1 VSESAVLS
9 RPVELADVPA
19 AALEVEIVAD
29 DHECAML
36 AAAYDLAAV
45 KALSAS
51 ATLTRDA
58 SGGLSI
64 EGRVV
69 ADIVQTCVVSLVP
82 VDQHIDEPMS
92 LRLVPPGSPEA
103 PKPAKPGA
111 EVVFSADEPE
121 PPEILAG
128 PTIDLGAMVEEA
140 FVLAIDPYPHA
151 PGAVLSA
158 EAVDKEE
165 AGSQSPF
172 AALAGLVTKG
182 PPKG

>member
-1 VSESAVLS
+1 MSESAVLS

-19 AALEVEIVAD
+19 AGLEIEITAD

-36 AAAYDLAAV
+36 AAAYDLVAV
-45 KALSAS
+45 KTLSAS
-51 ATLTRDA
+51 VMLTRY
-58 SGGLSI
+58 GGGDLSI

-82 VDQHIDEPMS
+82 VDQHIDEPMA
-92 LRLVPPGSPEA
+92 LRFVPPASPEA
-103 PKPAKPGA
+103 PKPPKPGA
-111 EVVFSADEPE
+111 EVVILADEPE

-128 PTIDLGAMVEEA
+128 PAVDLGALVEET

-151 PGAVLSA
+151 PEAVMPK

-172 AALAGLVTKG
+172 AALAGHITNEPRKG
-182 PPKG
+182 